1 MKIDYQRTKA
11 QDVPD
16 HKLELLLVE
25 LDDAEVA
32 CITMRSDADTNGGSP
47 ADEPD
52 NSLLS
57 LAPFLLDIDEEVLE
71 ILDLGAGVGKL
82 GLVLAQLLLRLDNVD
97 SVLDPASKCRN
108 LLLETRDCIDM
119 RADQGLDGDQVLFER
134 ERAHDHDLLLRRGV

>member
-1 MKIDYQRTKA
+1 MYNDEERRRHQW
-11 QDVPD
+11 
-16 HKLELLLVE
+16 
-25 LDDAEVA
+25 
-32 CITMRSDADTNGGSP
+32 GSP

-82 GLVLAQLLLRLDNVD
+82 GLVLAQVLLRLDDVD

-108 LLLETRDCIDM
+108 LLLETRDCVDM
-119 RADQGLDGDQVLFER
+119 RADQGLDGDQVVFER
-134 ERAHDHDLLLRRGV
+134 ERAHDHDLLLRRGI